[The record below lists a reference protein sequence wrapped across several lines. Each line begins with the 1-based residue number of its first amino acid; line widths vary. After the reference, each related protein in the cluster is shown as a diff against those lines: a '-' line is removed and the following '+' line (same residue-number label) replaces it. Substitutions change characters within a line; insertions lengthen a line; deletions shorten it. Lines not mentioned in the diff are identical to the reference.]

1 MDADELRRELDQPKI
16 DVISKIAKEIY
27 KQPKQP
33 DEFTAM
39 EVSDQTGL
47 EYKTVVYR
55 LKKLEKDGTLTSR
68 KPANKRLYRYVDKEE
83 T

>member
-1 MDADELRRELDQPKI
+1 MDADDLKRELDTPKT

-55 LKKLEKDGTLTSR
+55 LKKLERDGTLTSR
-68 KPANKRLYRYVDKEE
+68 KPGNERFYKYVENEDE
-83 T
+83 